1 MYDMQVT
8 IMESNIP
15 LTILSADV
23 AMSNTDTSHIMIL
36 QIYLSGTS
44 HMTPQLHMISTIFIF
59 FMLLIYLCLFITR
72 SFTQVVWF
80 VRK

>member
-1 MYDMQVT
+1 
-8 IMESNIP
+8 MESNIA
-15 LTILSADV
+15 LIILLADV

-44 HMTPQLHMISTIFIF
+44 QMTPQLHMISTIFIF
-59 FMLLIYLCLFITR
+59 FMLLISLCLFITR